1 MSRNFCAPSSFTKI
15 LPGVQFHPHWLV
27 FLNTSRFGGLESS
40 RKLVIS
46 LLSLLRFLGRLVL
59 EMCAPKHSI
68 IFLFEHRLDSS
79 EQIICHC

>member
-1 MSRNFCAPSSFTKI
+1 MSRNFCVSIFHQDFAWCAISPT
-15 LPGVQFHPHWLV
+15 LAGVFEHITIWGV
-27 FLNTSRFGGLESS
+27 KFAALEYS

-79 EQIICHC
+79 E